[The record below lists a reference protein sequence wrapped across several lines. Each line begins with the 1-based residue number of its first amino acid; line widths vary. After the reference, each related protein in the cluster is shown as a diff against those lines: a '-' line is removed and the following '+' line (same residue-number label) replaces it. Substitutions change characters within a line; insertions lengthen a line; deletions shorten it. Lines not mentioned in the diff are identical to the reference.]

1 MNAKQ
6 KATELCNKF
15 YNTDTHSNSVSV
27 RMRTASNCAL
37 LAVEEIL
44 SLKLWGKT
52 DGENDRDF
60 WIKVKAE
67 ILNCQPGNEVQCG
80 VGKNNI

>member
-1 MNAKQ
+1 MNAKN
-6 KATELCNKF
+6 KAVELCNKF

-37 LAVEEIL
+37 VAVEEIL
-44 SLKLWGKT
+44 SLKLFGKT

-67 ILNCQPGNEVQCG
+67 INNVQP
-80 VGKNNI
+80 KNDM